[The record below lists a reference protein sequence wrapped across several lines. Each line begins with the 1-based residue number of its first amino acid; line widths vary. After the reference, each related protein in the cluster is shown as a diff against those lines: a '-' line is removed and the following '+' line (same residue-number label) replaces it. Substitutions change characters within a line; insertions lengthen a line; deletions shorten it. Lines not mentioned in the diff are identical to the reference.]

1 MSKEQ
6 KIAKDNLIALFKVG
20 SHLYGT
26 NTPESDEDFEGLF
39 IEPPEYVIGVKN
51 ISEVDLSTN
60 KTNEKNT
67 SEDIDYKL
75 YTVKTFFKLASN
87 ANPNKIEW
95 FFIPDD
101 NIVQQHPIWGLI
113 RDNRH
118 LFVSKKLLHS
128 FSGYAMSQR
137 KKLAGKKKRYEEL
150 CEFQVILEDQI
161 KKGIKRVGE
170 MDIFETKTRKK
181 YKAEIDRV
189 VEMHYKT
196 IKGDFEWIKYY
207 QTQEGSDCIKI
218 NDKIYNWGMD
228 INKIYGNVKKEVE
241 KYGHRTKGLET
252 LGYDGKFAYHLFRL
266 FDGAIE
272 LLQAGE
278 MKFPCERA
286 EFYKKIRNGE
296 YSLDELLEMSKDL
309 DEQVHKIAEDSE
321 IPHKPDIKGI
331 DELQQKIYLEYWKEK
346 GLI

>member
-6 KIAKDNLIALFKVG
+6 QMAKDNLIALFRVG

-26 NTPESDEDFEGLF
+26 NAPTSDEDFEGLF

-60 KTNEKNT
+60 KTNERNT
-67 SEDIDYKL
+67 SDDVDYKL
-75 YTVKTFFKLASN
+75 YTVKTFFKLAAN
-87 ANPNKIEW
+87 ANPNKLEW
-95 FFIPDD
+95 FFIPDS
-101 NIVQQHPIWGLI
+101 NIVQQHPIWSLI
-113 RDNRH
+113 RDHRH

-150 CEFQVILEDQI
+150 CEFQAILEDQI
-161 KKGIKRVGE
+161 KIGVKRIGE

-181 YKAEIDRV
+181 YKSEIDRV
-189 VEMHYKT
+189 VEMHYKV

-228 INKIYGNVKKEVE
+228 IQKIYGNVKKEVE

-252 LGYDGKFAYHLFRL
+252 LGFDGKFAYHLFRL

-272 LLQAGE
+272 LLQTGE
-278 MKFPCERA
+278 MKFPCEKA

-296 YSLDELLEMSKDL
+296 YTLEQLLDMSKDL
-309 DEQVHKIAEDSE
+309 DEQIHKIAESSKT
-321 IPHKPDIKGI
+321 PNKPDIKKI
-331 DELQQKIYLEYWKEK
+331 DELQQKIYLEYWRKK